1 MKLNLQKHWDER
13 TKYEQ
18 CAVYLMSDST
28 PLRSLRN
35 RLIALKTV
43 AEQVTPEDTFTAKSL
58 GVAPMALARL
68 LYYPHYTFFEKFAP
82 IKVVGTEDCFINVY
96 DNKYIKVTRNIY
108 QLRWTNKEVL
118 EFVNALCEAYGIV
131 LGK

>member
-1 MKLNLQKHWDER
+1 MKIDLQKPWEER
-13 TKYEQ
+13 TKYEN
-18 CAVYLMSDST
+18 CAMHLMDDNA

-43 AEQVTPEDTFTAKSL
+43 AEQVTPKDTFTAKGL
-58 GVAPMALARL
+58 GVAPMALAS
-68 LYYPHYTFFEKFAP
+68 LYYPEGSIYEKFTP
-82 IKVVGTEDCFINVY
+82 IKLVGTEECFINLY

-108 QLRWTNKEVL
+108 QMKWTNKEIM
-118 EFVNALCEAYGIV
+118 EFVNALCEAYGII

>member
-1 MKLNLQKHWDER
+1 MKIDLQKPWEER
-13 TKYEQ
+13 TKYEK
-18 CAVYLMSDST
+18 CAEYLMNDRT

-35 RLIALKTV
+35 RLIALKAV
-43 AEQVTPEDTFTAKSL
+43 AEQVTPESTFTAKDL
-58 GVAPMALARL
+58 GVAPMALAHM
-68 LYYPHYTFFEKFAP
+68 YYPEGNFFDRFTP
-82 IKVVGTEDCFINVY
+82 IKLVGTEDCFVNLY

-108 QLRWTNKEVL
+108 QLKWTNGEIM